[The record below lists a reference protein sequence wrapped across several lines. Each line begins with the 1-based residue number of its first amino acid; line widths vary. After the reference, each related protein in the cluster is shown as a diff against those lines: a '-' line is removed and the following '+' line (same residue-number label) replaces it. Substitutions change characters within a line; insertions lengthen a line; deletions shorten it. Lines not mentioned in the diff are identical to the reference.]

1 MAKDVDSM
9 IIPLLREM
17 RAEIKHRFDVIDLR
31 FNSLEEHLDKL
42 ESGQKTIRQA
52 MGADTLMRN
61 W

>member
-17 RAEIKHRFDVIDLR
+17 RAEIKHQFDVIDLR
-31 FNSLEEHLDKL
+31 FNSLEERLDKL
-42 ESGQKTIRQA
+42 KSGQKTIRQA

-61 W
+61 R